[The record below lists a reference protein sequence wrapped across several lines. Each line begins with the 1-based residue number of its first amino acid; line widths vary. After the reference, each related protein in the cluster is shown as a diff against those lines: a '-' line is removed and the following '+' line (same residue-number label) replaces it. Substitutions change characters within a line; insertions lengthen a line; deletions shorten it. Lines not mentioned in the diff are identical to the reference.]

1 VIKVISVFSVK
12 KEIINAM
19 EKMKEYKT
27 FEAYHINDLVKKINE
42 LIEAFEEL
50 DESVLYLLNEMSSHH
65 QSLRNLNNRP
75 I

>member
-1 VIKVISVFSVK
+1 MKVTSVFNVK
-12 KEIINAM
+12 KEIINVM

-27 FEAYHINDLVKKINE
+27 FETYHVNDLVNKINE
-42 LIEAFEEL
+42 LIEGFEEL

-65 QSLRNLNNRP
+65 QSLRNLNNRQ